1 MDIQCLGNGLE
12 GEEMVLLLKNQGALL
27 ILMFNIFLVFT
38 GIGLVIP
45 IMPKYMES
53 LGITGGTI
61 GLLVAAFSLTQLLFS
76 PIAGRWADSFG
87 RKKIIVIGLV
97 VFAISEVMFGVANS
111 PILLFV
117 SRLLG
122 GISAAL
128 IMPAVMA
135 YSADIT
141 TNEERAAGMG
151 YITAAITTGFIIGPG
166 IGGYIAEFG
175 IRVPF
180 FSAGIAG
187 LIAACITLLILKESK
202 PTEESLADASSSEKQ
217 PSSLL
222 SQLMYSYR
230 EPYFFSLI
238 IVFVMSFGLANF
250 ETVFSLFV
258 DHKFGFEPKDIA
270 FIITFG
276 SIAGAV
282 VQLTAFSWIMNRFG
296 EKRVISICLLFAGLF
311 IILTLFVHGF
321 WMIFAVTFIV
331 FLAIDILRP
340 AISTQMSMLA
350 KDQQGYVAGLNSA
363 FTSLGNIAGP
373 IVAGFLFDIDI
384 NYPYGLACLILLIC
398 FVLSLGVKNR
408 NLKDAKTASSQAS
421 IHG

>member
-1 MDIQCLGNGLE
+1 MA
-12 GEEMVLLLKNQGALL
+12 LLLKNQGALL

-61 GLLVAAFSLTQLLFS
+61 GLLVAAFSLTQLLCS

-97 VFAISEVMFGVANS
+97 VFAISEVMFGIANS
-111 PILLFV
+111 PVLLFV

-180 FSAGIAG
+180 YSAGIAG

-202 PTEESLADASSSEKQ
+202 PTEESLADSSSSEKQ
-217 PSSLL
+217 RSSLL

-258 DHKFGFEPKDIA
+258 DHKFGFGPKDIA

-282 VQLTAFSWIMNRFG
+282 VQLTAFSWIMNHFG

>member
-1 MDIQCLGNGLE
+1 MA
-12 GEEMVLLLKNQGALL
+12 LLLKNQGALL

-97 VFAISEVMFGVANS
+97 VFAISEVMFGIANS
-111 PILLFV
+111 PVLLFV

-180 FSAGIAG
+180 YSAGIAG

-202 PTEESLADASSSEKQ
+202 PTEESLADSASSEKQ
-217 PSSLL
+217 RSSLL

-250 ETVFSLFV
+250 ETIFSLFV

>member
-1 MDIQCLGNGLE
+1 MA
-12 GEEMVLLLKNQGALL
+12 LLLKNQGALL

-97 VFAISEVMFGVANS
+97 VFAISEVMFGIANS
-111 PILLFV
+111 PVLLFV

-180 FSAGIAG
+180 YSAGIAG

-202 PTEESLADASSSEKQ
+202 PTEESLADSSSSEKQ
-217 PSSLL
+217 RSSLL

-350 KDQQGYVAGLNSA
+350 KDKQGYVAGLNSA

>member
-1 MDIQCLGNGLE
+1 MA
-12 GEEMVLLLKNQGALL
+12 LLLKNQGALL

-97 VFAISEVMFGVANS
+97 VFAISEVMFGIANS
-111 PILLFV
+111 PVLLFV

-135 YSADIT
+135 YSADVT

-180 FSAGIAG
+180 YSAGIAG

-202 PTEESLADASSSEKQ
+202 PTEESLADSSSEKQ
-217 PSSLL
+217 RSSLL

-250 ETVFSLFV
+250 ETIFSLFV